1 VTTRATTYIPTS
13 SFRAEWEQGW
23 TNDSYCQQHESEKNN
38 QHSAKT
44 NYYRIPPAKCNALS
58 SVILGS
64 EQKQSNQTGYL
75 NEKKSRLEFCWN
87 KKNSVSFWYRLT
99 QVVVVVAVVNKTFYG

>member
-1 VTTRATTYIPTS
+1 MTVIVS
-13 SFRAEWEQGW
+13 S
-23 TNDSYCQQHESEKNN
+23 TKVKKNN

-75 NEKKSRLEFCWN
+75 NEKSQDLNFAGTKKIQLVSGTGLPRL
-87 KKNSVSFWYRLT
+87 
-99 QVVVVVAVVNKTFYG
+99 

>member
-1 VTTRATTYIPTS
+1 MTVIVS
-13 SFRAEWEQGW
+13 S
-23 TNDSYCQQHESEKNN
+23 TKVKKNN